1 MILVASAWLI
11 ATCILLIVGRLL
23 THGQSIWRARVSPL
37 GYVWSPH
44 VATTIMGL
52 SFLVAFATVGAWS
65 YTDTL
70 AALARGTSF
79 DVPLSSLLFIALF
92 LGALIGGWTTDMSRN
107 KLPKGARP
115 GHCLLGGA
123 LMGVGATL
131 VPGGNDS
138 LLLIG
143 MPLLLP
149 YAWVAFASM
158 CLTIYIATLIAWK
171 KAGP

>member
-92 LGALIGGWTTDMSRN
+92 LGALIGGWTTDMSRK

-158 CLTIYIATLIAWK
+158 CLTIYIATLIARK